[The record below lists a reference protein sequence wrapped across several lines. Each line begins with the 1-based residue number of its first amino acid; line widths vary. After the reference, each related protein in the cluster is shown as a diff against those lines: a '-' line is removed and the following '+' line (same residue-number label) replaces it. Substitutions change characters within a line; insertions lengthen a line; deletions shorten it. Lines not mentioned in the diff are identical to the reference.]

1 MGADSVSDAGR
12 SPEATARRRAR
23 KAYHWDDNGSL
34 PDLPAEPYAPP
45 DFNVRTA
52 DGCCWDANG
61 RYARWL
67 LPTHNGRAALGPDA
81 DFQKIMSGQRD
92 RIMRQ
97 GDGEGSN

>member
-1 MGADSVSDAGR
+1 MPANDNRPMTEDDA
-12 SPEATARRRAR
+12 AQTALAALRAR
-23 KAYHWDDNGSL
+23 SAAGERISQSTLGD
-34 PDLPAEPYAPP
+34 A
-45 DFNVRTA
+45 NVRTA
-52 DGCCWDANG
+52 DGSAWDGNG
-61 RYARWL
+61 RYCRWN